1 LTEEC
6 LFIIL
11 FNRVSNYTS
20 AQKAFVLKKYRTARG
35 VFENRKKVETIF
47 RKPFKA
53 DGELFDMQKEM
64 TSARRELEF
73 YKRNRIEVID
83 IEHSLYPDRLRN
95 IPDPPCVIFTSGK
108 SSLLGRGVPVGIV
121 GSRKASNGGLNL
133 AYSVGRELSQNDVT
147 VVSGLASGIDS
158 FAHRG
163 ALDGNGT
170 TVAVLGNG
178 IDIVY
183 PKENCAVYERIK
195 RNGVL
200 VTEFPLG
207 TRPLKWNFPKRNR
220 IISGLSVGVLI
231 VEAALTSGAL
241 ITAQFALDQ
250 GREVMAFP
258 GRAASENFGGNNRL
272 IKEGAHL
279 VESADDILEIIGQ
292 EVKERE
298 KHRQDKFTSLEQDI
312 LQVIGDDRVSLEE
325 IEKVIKKPISKVLSA
340 LIMLEL
346 KNAVVRYPGKI
357 FSRVSHYGE

>member
-1 LTEEC
+1 M
-6 LFIIL
+6 
-11 FNRVSNYTS
+11 SNYTS
-20 AQKAFVLKKYRTARG
+20 VQKGVILKKYRTARG
-35 VFENRKKVETIF
+35 VFENRKNAETIIG
-47 RKPFKA
+47 KPFKV
-53 DGELFDMQKEM
+53 DGALFDMQKERM
-64 TSARRELEF
+64 NARRELEF

-95 IPDPPCVIFTSGK
+95 IPDPPIVIFAAGK
-108 SSLLGRGVPVGIV
+108 ISLLSQGVPVGIV

-133 AYSVGRELSQNDVT
+133 AYSVARELSQSDVT

-163 ALDGNGT
+163 ALDGNGN

-183 PKENCAVYERIK
+183 PKENRAVYERIR

-207 TRPLKWNFPKRNR
+207 THPLKWNFPKRNR

-272 IKEGAHL
+272 IKQGAHL
-279 VESADDILEIIGQ
+279 VENADEILEIIGQ
-292 EVKERE
+292 EVKEPE
-298 KHRQDKFTSLEQDI
+298 KRRRTQFTSLEHDI

-346 KNAVVRYPGKI
+346 KNEVVRYPGKI
-357 FSRVSHYGE
+357 FSRVSYYGE

>member
-1 LTEEC
+1 M
-6 LFIIL
+6 
-11 FNRVSNYTS
+11 
-20 AQKAFVLKKYRTARG
+20 QKAALLQKYCTAHRVLEMQKNAEAAFG
-35 VFENRKKVETIF
+35 
-47 RKPFKA
+47 KPFRV
-53 DGELFDMQKEM
+53 DGEPFVMKKEM
-64 TSARRELEF
+64 ANAQREFEF
-73 YKRNRIEVID
+73 YKENHIEVID
-83 IEHSLYPDRLRN
+83 MGSSLYPDRLKN
-95 IPDPPCVIFTSGK
+95 IPDPPVVIFACGN
-108 SSLLGRGVPVGIV
+108 SSLLRRGVPVGIV

-133 AYSVGRELSQNDVT
+133 AYSVARRLSINDVS

-163 ALDGNGT
+163 ALDGSGAT
-170 TVAVLGNG
+170 IAVLGNG

-183 PKENCAVYERIK
+183 PRENREVYERIK
-195 RNGVL
+195 QTGVL
-200 VTEFPLG
+200 VSEFPLG

-279 VESADDILEIIGQ
+279 VESAE
-292 EVKERE
+292 
-298 KHRQDKFTSLEQDI
+298 DI
-312 LQVIGDDRVSLEE
+312 LQIIGKEVGEGGKSTRMALTPLEEDILHVIGDDRVSLEE
-325 IEKVIKKPISKVLSA
+325 IEKVVKKPISKVLSA

-357 FSRVSHYGE
+357 FSRVSGYGE